1 MKATATNPKTNSWWR
16 GAVVYQVYLRSFA
29 DGNADGTGDI
39 SGLRSRLPYLA
50 DLGVDAIWVGPW
62 YASPLLDGGFDITNH
77 REINPLYG
85 TLADAELLIKDV
97 HAQKMRIIVDLV
109 PNHTSMHH
117 PWFQEAM
124 AAPPNHPVRDRYIF
138 RDGHG
143 ADGSKPPTNWT
154 SAFGGP
160 AWERS
165 ADGQWY
171 LHLFDVSQPD
181 LNWHNQQVQQEFESI
196 LEFWLEL
203 GVDGFRVDVAHGL
216 CKDRGFPD
224 TNHGSVGSPHP
235 QTPDHAQRPYA
246 NHPFW
251 DRDEL
256 HEVVR
261 RWRSIVDK
269 YGDRILV
276 AEAWVRP
283 ERLPL
288 YIREDEYHHAFNMD
302 FLESDWNA
310 SELAQNIFDSHARV
324 ATQGST
330 STWVM
335 SNHDVMRQ
343 STRLGLPPKTD
354 WRRWPS
360 QPCKAPLDAVLGARR
375 ARAAALLTL
384 SLPGS
389 AYLYQ
394 GEELGLP
401 EVLNLPTEMIDDPTY
416 QLSGQ
421 MLRGRDGCR
430 VPIPWEVSGPSLGF
444 GRNAPW
450 LPQPAEF
457 AHYAV
462 AAQTDDPQSSLSLYR
477 QALALRKAWLN
488 DTDTFEML
496 DMGKNVLAFQRGNSF
511 VCIVNMGIAPIDV
524 PVGKVLLT
532 SAALINGQLPTDTAA
547 WVISTDSAGSTSA
560 L

>member
-1 MKATATNPKTNSWWR
+1 MKATATNPKSNSWWR

-62 YASPLLDGGFDITNH
+62 YASPLLDGGYDIADH
-77 REINPLYG
+77 RAINPLYG

-97 HAQKMRIIVDLV
+97 HAQKMRLIVDLV

-117 PWFQEAM
+117 PWFQEAL
-124 AAPPNHPVRDRYIF
+124 AAPPNHPVRDRYMF
-138 RDGHG
+138 RDGRG
-143 ADGSKPPTNWT
+143 VDGSEPPTNWA

-224 TNHGSVGSPHP
+224 LNHGSVGSPHP
-235 QTPDHAQRPYA
+235 QTPDHSQRPHA

-324 ATQGST
+324 STQGST

-360 QPCKAPLDAVLGARR
+360 QPCTAPLDAVLGARR

-401 EVLNLPTEMIDDPTY
+401 EVLNLPTEVIDDPTY

-421 MLRGRDGCR
+421 VLRGRDGCR

-444 GRNAPW
+444 GQNAPW

-477 QALALRKAWLN
+477 QALDLRKAWLN
-488 DTDTFEML
+488 DTDTFEL
-496 DMGKNVLAFQRGNSF
+496 LEMGDTVLAFQRGNNF
-511 VCIVNMGIAPIDV
+511 VCIVNMGTAPIDV
-524 PVGKVLLT
+524 PAGKVLLT
-532 SAALINGQLPTDTAA
+532 SAALTNGQLPTDTAA
-547 WVISTDSAGSTSA
+547 WVISTE
-560 L
+560 